1 MIKQF
6 ISASTPFTILP
17 LYYFVHNSKSRN
29 YSFYSYAMI
38 APIWLGAW
46 NMIIYQFV
54 KNKLHRL
61 FVNTIISF
69 SLSVFFAHYLNS
81 YDFTQEEWHKYYI
94 ILFFI
99 HFILWFIT
107 IYLVEN
113 LIS

>member
-1 MIKQF
+1 MIQKF
-6 ISASTPFTILP
+6 FSGSSPITILP
-17 LYYFVHNSKSRN
+17 LYFLTQNVANRN

-61 FVNTIISF
+61 FVNTIVSF

-81 YDFTQEEWHKYYI
+81 YNFTKQEWNKYYI
-94 ILFFI
+94 TLFVI
-99 HFILWFIT
+99 HFIMWFIV
-107 IYLVEN
+107 IYFVEN